1 MKHQFFDELVCDS
14 YAAATGYLGRA
25 EGNKSKEQR
34 YCTLSN
40 VVLGKKLRNAVRL
53 VCEPELGGFLLT
65 QKIALDRMVIMEETV
80 ATILLGKN
88 MHEKPPPCSMLE
100 VYNKMPILITVYIM
114 EYVAKAVT

>member
-1 MKHQFFDELVCDS
+1 MEHQFFDELVCDS

-88 MHEKPPPCSMLE
+88 MHEKPPPCSTLE
-100 VYNKMPILITVYIM
+100 VYNKMPSLITVYTM